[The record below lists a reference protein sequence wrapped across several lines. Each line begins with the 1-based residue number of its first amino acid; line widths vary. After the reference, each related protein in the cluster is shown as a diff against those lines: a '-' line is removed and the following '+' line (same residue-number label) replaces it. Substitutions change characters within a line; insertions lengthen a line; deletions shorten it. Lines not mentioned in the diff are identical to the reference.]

1 MLATMATARA
11 IGNGFAAAAVTLAT
25 IATTVAAMTLEQ
37 ATVATTATIA
47 TAASTTITT
56 VVTGDS
62 RLFAAQQGQT
72 DNREEN
78 RDAQN

>member
-1 MLATMATARA
+1 
-11 IGNGFAAAAVTLAT
+11 
-25 IATTVAAMTLEQ
+25 MTLEQ